1 VTRLVDDLLDASR
14 ISSKRFEINPRPLR
28 PVAVLEQTL
37 ESLMPTLDGRTLSF
51 HADAAA
57 RLQWIQADEARLV
70 QVFNNLLGNAI
81 KFTATTAL
89 EVQALARKDAI
100 EIVFRDDGAGMSEEA
115 LQAAF
120 ELFYQSPDHARAVNG
135 GWGWGWRS

>member
-81 KFTATTAL
+81 KFTATTASWKCRRWR
-89 EVQALARKDAI
+89 ART
-100 EIVFRDDGAGMSEEA
+100 
-115 LQAAF
+115 
-120 ELFYQSPDHARAVNG
+120 
-135 GWGWGWRS
+135 RSSSCSATTAPA